1 MDLYDHPDLYEAL
14 LPAGPEVVGFYS
26 DLARGQGGPVLE
38 LACGSGLVAVPIA
51 ETGCET
57 FGLDRSPAMLA
68 TARARAEA
76 RGTILDLAEGDMRD
90 FDLGRLF
97 SLIFV
102 ARNSLLHL
110 ESAADFRR
118 VLACVRRH
126 LAPGGMFAFDVFNP
140 DVRILAR
147 PGGQRVPL
155 MRIESGP
162 FGELAVESTVDYD
175 AATQVGLSPGYVSAP
190 GRPDAWTFSIHV
202 RSVFPQEL
210 PLLIESGGLRLE
222 SRFGDFDGSAFKS
235 ASPRQVCVCRP
246 AGRRTR

>member
-14 LPAGPEVVGFYS
+14 LPAGADVVGFYS
-26 DLARGQGGPVLE
+26 ELARGQGGPVLE

-68 TARARAEA
+68 AARARADA
-76 RGTILDLAEGDMRD
+76 RGTIRELAEGDMRD

-118 VLACVRRH
+118 VLASARRH
-126 LAPGGMFAFDVFNP
+126 LAPGGKFAFDVFNP

-147 PGGQRVPL
+147 PAGQRFPL
-155 MRIESGP
+155 MRIASEA
-162 FGELAVESTVDYD
+162 FGELAVESTFDYD
-175 AATQVGLSPGYVSAP
+175 AATQVDRSTWYVSAP
-190 GRPDAWTFSIHV
+190 GRPDAWTFPIHV

-210 PLLIESGGLRLE
+210 PLLVESGGLRLE

-235 ASPRQVCVCRP
+235 ASPRQVCICRP
-246 AGRRTR
+246 AGRGTR